1 MRSILRLVIAAL
13 GALGLATVSSVDASA
28 ARRGP
33 CGTRSLS
40 STDYTHVIW
49 IWMENQSYD
58 NAIGSSSTPYINGL
72 AAECGLAVNYHNI
85 THPSLPNYIAA
96 TSGLPLGRLA
106 RFTSDCDPAGECR
119 TPARSIFSEASSWK
133 GYAESMPQACA
144 SSNSGE
150 YAVRHN
156 PPPYYTT
163 LAGCDRRDVPYRRL
177 AADLAHKHLPA
188 FSFITPSVI
197 HDMHD
202 GGLGQGDAWLKTSL
216 AMILR
221 SRDYRRGKVVVFITW
236 DEGEGGSSNVCAR
249 NTADVGCHI
258 ATIVISPSTRRG
270 TRSGKLFNH
279 YSLLATSEQLLRL
292 GRLGRARGAASM
304 RSAFNL

>member
-1 MRSILRLVIAAL
+1 MRSILRLGIAAL
-13 GALGLATVSSVDASA
+13 AALGLVAASSVNASA

-40 STDYTHVIW
+40 STHYTHVVW
-49 IWMENQSYD
+49 IWMENHSYD
-58 NAIGSSSTPYINGL
+58 DVIGSASAPYINRL
-72 AAECGLAVNYHNI
+72 ATECGLAVNYHNI

-96 TSGLPLGRLA
+96 TSGLPLQRLA
-106 RFTSDCDPAGECR
+106 RFTSDCDPSGDCR
-119 TPARSIFSEASSWK
+119 TPARSIFSQAPSWK
-133 GYAESMPQACA
+133 AYEESMPTPCA
-144 SSNSGE
+144 SSGSGD

-163 LAGCDRRDVPYRRL
+163 LVGCSRRDVPYGRL
-177 AADLAHKHLPA
+177 AGDLAREHLPA
-188 FSFITPSVI
+188 FSFITPNLT

-202 GGLGQGDAWLKTSL
+202 GTVGQGDAWLKTNL

-249 NTADVGCHI
+249 NTTDVGCHI
-258 ATIVISPSTRRG
+258 ATIVVSPSTRRD
-270 TRSGKLFNH
+270 TRSSMLFNH

-292 GRLGRARGAASM
+292 RLLGRARAATSM